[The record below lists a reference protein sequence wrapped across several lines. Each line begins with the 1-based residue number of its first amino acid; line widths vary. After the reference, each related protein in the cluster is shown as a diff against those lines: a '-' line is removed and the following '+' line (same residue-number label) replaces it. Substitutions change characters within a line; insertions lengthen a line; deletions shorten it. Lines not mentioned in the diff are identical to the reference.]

1 MNTIFTINKFSNDI
15 IFKSSNF
22 KNMIELNLI
31 TGNKKKKCYYDN
43 NLGLNLEENTL
54 DECCKNMKLHPL

>member
-1 MNTIFTINKFSNDI
+1 
-15 IFKSSNF
+15 
-22 KNMIELNLI
+22 MIELNLI